1 MNDSPPADSAPD
13 FPGKPWA
20 LRLGA
25 ALVAAFVVIV
35 VLALMNR
42 VARPQLE
49 TATARGPAV
58 MEKR

>member
-1 MNDSPPADSAPD
+1 MNEKPPAEAAPD

-35 VLALMNR
+35 VLGLMDR
-42 VARPQLE
+42 AARRQLE
-49 TATARGPAV
+49 TATERCAA

>member
-1 MNDSPPADSAPD
+1 MNDLPPAEPAPD

-35 VLALMNR
+35 VLGLMDR
-42 VARPQLE
+42 VARPQL
-49 TATARGPAV
+49 ATARDRGPAV
-58 MEKR
+58 EKR

>member
-1 MNDSPPADSAPD
+1 MNDTPPAEPAPD

-35 VLALMNR
+35 VLALTDR
-42 VARPQLE
+42 AARPQLE
-49 TATARGPAV
+49 TVREHDPVA
-58 MEKR
+58 EKR